1 MELTRRNFVKAA
13 GATAGAVIATQAAT
27 ALAAEGKAASAK
39 ADAKASAA
47 GDAAAYGITGEPT
60 TSDYVDAAAEGKTG
74 TIIDYTNVV
83 EEVGEPDETETHDL
97 VVVGAGG
104 TGLAAGIQALEDGL
118 DVVVLEK
125 KGLAGGTFPGSEGMF
140 AVNSHWQK
148 EAGIQIDPDEI
159 IGRLMTYHH
168 YVPDPELYHVF
179 FNKTAETI
187 DWLEKEGVGFQEV
200 VALGE
205 SDPTWHLYAGERT
218 KGLGAQFMVSFIDH
232 AEKIGLDIRYETPA
246 KVLVTDA
253 SGAVTGVKAVD
264 KDGKVWQFNAKAVII
279 GTGGYA
285 NNMNMM
291 AQLAEVDP
299 NKICAA
305 GSTSGRD
312 GDGIRMARHAGAIM
326 APGAGTAAWY
336 GPILYGT
343 TYGTPVQ
350 AATSLQPVLWINE
363 NCQRFVAEDM
373 FHRNFPFAGMA
384 QKSQKTVYTML
395 TQKFLDQY
403 EAEGVQLQ
411 VGVYC
416 ETGNP
421 LPTLKQDLQDLID
434 GGNEH
439 IWVADTVSELATKAG
454 LDPEKL
460 TRTVEDYNAM
470 CDAGHDTK
478 FDKADEFMIPLKDEE
493 GPYYL
498 FEVQN
503 GYFCTVGGIK
513 ITTKCEAMNP
523 DRQPIPGLYM
533 GGMDAGGFYGDAY
546 DAGIAAGSCASW
558 AINSGRLAEEA
569 AKAFIGK

>member
-1 MELTRRNFVKAA
+1 MELDRRNFLKAA
-13 GATAGAVIATQAAT
+13 GAAGAAAAISAGAVS
-27 ALAAEGKAASAK
+27 ALASEKADKSAASEKTSSVK
-39 ADAKASAA
+39 ADTAA
-47 GDAAAYGITGEPT
+47 DYSGTGYADPAA
-60 TSDYVDAAAEGKTG
+60 DGKQA
-74 TIIDYTNVV
+74 TIIDYTSVV
-83 EEVGEPDETETHDL
+83 EEVGEPTESEDHDI

-104 TGLAAGIQALEDGL
+104 TGLAAGIQAFEDGL

-125 KGLAGGTFPGSEGMF
+125 KAMAGGTFPGSEGMF
-140 AVNSHWQK
+140 AVGSHWQK
-148 EAGIQIDPDEI
+148 EAGYDIDVEEI

-168 YVPDPELYHVF
+168 YVPDPELYRAF

-205 SDPTWHLYAGERT
+205 SDPTWHLYAGERS
-218 KGLGAQFMVSFIDH
+218 KGLGAQFMVSFIGH
-232 AEKIGLDIRYETPA
+232 AEEIGLDIRYETPA
-246 KVLVTDA
+246 KQLVTDD
-253 SGAVTGVKAVD
+253 SGAVTGVLAVD
-264 KDGKVWQFNAKAVII
+264 KDGKVIQFNAKAVII

-285 NNMNMM
+285 NNDNMM
-291 AQLAEVDP
+291 KQLCEVDP
-299 NKICAA
+299 AKICAA
-305 GSTSGRD
+305 GTTSGRE

-326 APGAGTAAWY
+326 APAPGTAAWY

-363 NCQRFVAEDM
+363 NCDRFVAEDM

-416 ETGNP
+416 ETGIP
-421 LPTLKQDLQDLID
+421 LTTLKDDLQELID

-439 IWVADTVSELATKAG
+439 IWVADTVSELAEKAG

-460 TRTVEDYNAM
+460 TATVEKYNDM
-470 CDAGHDTK
+470 CAEGHDTQ

-513 ITTKCEAMNP
+513 VTTKCEALDE
-523 DRQPIPGLYM
+523 DRNVIPGLYM

-558 AINSGRLAEEA
+558 AINSGRMAEEA
-569 AKAFIGK
+569 AKEFIGK

>member
-1 MELTRRNFVKAA
+1 MELDRRDFLRAA
-13 GATAGAVIATQAAT
+13 GAAGAAVAASAAT
-27 ALAAEGKAASAK
+27 ASALASEKADAPASAK
-39 ADAKASAA
+39 ADADYSGTGYADPAA
-47 GDAAAYGITGEPT
+47 D
-60 TSDYVDAAAEGKTG
+60 GKQP

-83 EEVGEPDETETHDL
+83 EEVGEPTETEEHDI

-104 TGLAAGIQALEDGL
+104 TGLAAGIQAFEDGL

-125 KGLAGGTFPGSEGMF
+125 KAMAGGTFPGSEGMF
-140 AVNSHWQK
+140 AVGSHWQK
-148 EAGIQIDPDEI
+148 EAGYDIDVEEI

-168 YVPDPELYHVF
+168 YVPDPELYRAF

-205 SDPTWHLYAGERT
+205 SDPTWHLYAGERS
-218 KGLGAQFMVSFIDH
+218 KGLGAQFMVSFIAH
-232 AEKIGLDIRYETPA
+232 AEEIGLDIRYETPA
-246 KVLVTDA
+246 KQLVTDE
-253 SGAVTGVKAVD
+253 SGAVTGVLAVD
-264 KDGKVWQFNAKAVII
+264 KDGKVIQFNAKAVII

-285 NNMNMM
+285 NNDNMM
-291 AQLAEVDP
+291 KQLCEVDP
-299 NKICAA
+299 AKICAA
-305 GSTSGRD
+305 GTTSGRE

-326 APGAGTAAWY
+326 APAPGTAAWY

-363 NCQRFVAEDM
+363 ACDRFVAEDM

-384 QKSQKTVYTML
+384 QKSQQTVYTML

-416 ETGNP
+416 ETGIP
-421 LPTLKQDLQDLID
+421 LTTLKDDLQELID

-439 IWVADTVSELATKAG
+439 IWVADTVSELAEKAG
-454 LDPEKL
+454 LDPDAL
-460 TRTVEDYNAM
+460 TATVEKYNAM
-470 CDAGHDTK
+470 CAEGHDTQ

-513 ITTKCEAMNP
+513 VTTKCEALNEE
-523 DRQPIPGLYM
+523 RQVIPGLYM

-558 AINSGRLAEEA
+558 AINSGRMAEEA
-569 AKAFIGK
+569 AKEFIGK

>member
-1 MELTRRNFVKAA
+1 MPDTRPYVKGVHDGTHSPQLCSGRRCRHAA
-13 GATAGAVIATQAAT
+13 AALATGATT
-27 ALAAEGKAASAK
+27 ALADE
-39 ADAKASAA
+39 
-47 GDAAAYGITGEPT
+47 AAAADYSGTG
-60 TSDYVDAAAEGKTG
+60 YVDPAADGKEP

-83 EEVGEPDETETHDL
+83 EEVGEPAEVEEHEII
-97 VVVGAGG
+97 VVGAGG
-104 TGLAAGIQALEDGL
+104 TGLAAGIQAFEDGL

-125 KGLAGGTFPGSEGMF
+125 KALAGGTFPGSEGMF
-140 AVNSHWQK
+140 AVGSHWQK
-148 EAGIQIDPDEI
+148 EAGYEIDVEEI

-168 YVPDPELYHVF
+168 YVPDPELYRAF

-205 SDPTWHLYAGERT
+205 SDPTWHLYAGERS
-218 KGLGAQFMVSFIDH
+218 KGLGAQFMVSFIAH
-232 AEKIGLDIRYETPA
+232 AEEIGLDIRFETPA
-246 KVLVTDA
+246 KQLIVDE
-253 SGAVTGVKAVD
+253 SGAVTGVLAVD
-264 KDGKVWQFNAKAVII
+264 ADGKVIQFNAKAVII

-285 NNMNMM
+285 NNDNMM
-291 AQLAEVDP
+291 KQLCEVDP
-299 NKICAA
+299 AKICAA
-305 GSTSGRD
+305 GTTSGRE

-326 APGAGTAAWY
+326 APAPGTAAWY

-350 AATSLQPVLWINE
+350 TATSLQPVLWINE
-363 NCQRFVAEDM
+363 ACERFVAEDM

-384 QKSQKTVYTML
+384 HKSQKTVYTML
-395 TQKFLDQY
+395 TQKFIDQY

-416 ETGNP
+416 ETGVP
-421 LPTLKQDLQDLID
+421 LTTLKADLQELID
-434 GGNEH
+434 EGNEH
-439 IWVADTVSELATKAG
+439 IWVADTVAELANAAG
-454 LDPEKL
+454 LDADKL
-460 TRTVEDYNAM
+460 TATVEKYNTM
-470 CDAGHDTK
+470 CEAGKDTQ

-513 ITTKCEAMNP
+513 VTTKCEAVND
-523 DRQPIPGLYM
+523 DRQVIPGLYM

-558 AINSGRLAEEA
+558 AINSGRMAEEA
-569 AKAFIGK
+569 AKEFIGK

>member
-1 MELTRRNFVKAA
+1 MMELTRRNFIQAA
-13 GATAGAVIATQAAT
+13 GAAGAAAAAAAGIANIAVADEAT
-27 ALAAEGKAASAK
+27 ADYSG
-39 ADAKASAA
+39 
-47 GDAAAYGITGEPT
+47 TG
-60 TSDYVDAAAEGKTG
+60 YVDPAADGKEP
-74 TIIDYTNVV
+74 TIIDYTSVV
-83 EEVGEPDETETHDL
+83 EEVGEPAETEEHDL
-97 VVVGAGG
+97 IVVGAGG
-104 TGLAAGIQALEDGL
+104 TGLAAGIQGFEDGL

-125 KGLAGGTFPGSEGMF
+125 KAMAGGTFPGSEGMF
-140 AVNSHWQK
+140 AVGSHWQK
-148 EAGIQIDPDEI
+148 EAGYDIDVEEI

-168 YVPDPELYHVF
+168 YVPDPELYRAF

-205 SDPTWHLYAGERT
+205 SDPTWHLYAGERS
-218 KGLGAQFMVSFIDH
+218 KGLGAQFMVSFIAH
-232 AEKIGLDIRYETPA
+232 AEEIGLDIRFETPA
-246 KVLVTDA
+246 KQLIVDD
-253 SGAVTGVKAVD
+253 SGAVTGVLAVD
-264 KDGKVWQFNAKAVII
+264 KDGKVIQFNAKAVII

-285 NNMNMM
+285 NNDNMM
-291 AQLAEVDP
+291 KQLCEVDP
-299 NKICAA
+299 AKICAA
-305 GSTSGRD
+305 GTTSGRE
-312 GDGIRMARHAGAIM
+312 GDGIRMARHAGAMM
-326 APGAGTAAWY
+326 APAPGTAAWY

-363 NCQRFVAEDM
+363 NCDRFVAEDM

-395 TQKFLDQY
+395 TQKFIDQY

-416 ETGNP
+416 ETGIP
-421 LPTLKQDLQDLID
+421 LTTLKDDLQELID
-434 GGNEH
+434 EGNEH
-439 IWVADTVSELATKAG
+439 IWVADNVADLASAAG
-454 LDPEKL
+454 LDPDKL
-460 TRTVEDYNAM
+460 TATVEKYNEM
-470 CDAGHDTK
+470 CEAGKDTQ
-478 FDKADEFMIPLKDEE
+478 FDKADEFMIPLVDEE

-513 ITTKCEAMNP
+513 VTTKCEALNEE
-523 DRQPIPGLYM
+523 RQVIPGLYM

-558 AINSGRLAEEA
+558 AINSGRMAEEA
-569 AKAFIGK
+569 AKEFIGK

>member
-1 MELTRRNFVKAA
+1 MELDRRNFLKAA
-13 GATAGAVIATQAAT
+13 GAAGAAAAISAGAVS
-27 ALAAEGKAASAK
+27 ALASEKADKSAASEKASSAK
-39 ADAKASAA
+39 A
-47 GDAAAYGITGEPT
+47 GAAADYSGTGYADP
-60 TSDYVDAAAEGKTG
+60 AADGKQP
-74 TIIDYTNVV
+74 TIIDYTSVV
-83 EEVGEPDETETHDL
+83 EEVGEPTETEDHDI

-104 TGLAAGIQALEDGL
+104 TGLAAGIQAFEDGL

-125 KGLAGGTFPGSEGMF
+125 KAMAGGTFPGSEGMF
-140 AVNSHWQK
+140 AVGSHWQK
-148 EAGIQIDPDEI
+148 EAGYDIDVEEI

-168 YVPDPELYHVF
+168 YVPDPELYRAF

-205 SDPTWHLYAGERT
+205 SDPTWHLYAGERS
-218 KGLGAQFMVSFIDH
+218 KGLGAQFMVSFIGH
-232 AEKIGLDIRYETPA
+232 AEEIGLDIRYETPA
-246 KVLVTDA
+246 KQLVTDK
-253 SGAVTGVKAVD
+253 SGAVTGVLAVD
-264 KDGKVWQFNAKAVII
+264 KDGKVIQFNAKAVII

-285 NNMNMM
+285 NNDNMM
-291 AQLAEVDP
+291 KQLCEVDP
-299 NKICAA
+299 AKICAA
-305 GSTSGRD
+305 GSTSGRE
-312 GDGIRMARHAGAIM
+312 GDGIRMARHIGATM
-326 APGAGTAAWY
+326 APAPGTAAWY

-363 NCQRFVAEDM
+363 NCDRFVAEDM

-416 ETGNP
+416 ETGIP
-421 LPTLKQDLQDLID
+421 LTTLKDDLQELID

-439 IWVADTVSELATKAG
+439 IWVADTVSELAEKAG
-454 LDPEKL
+454 LDPDKL
-460 TRTVEDYNAM
+460 TATVEKYNDM
-470 CDAGHDTK
+470 CAEGHDTQ

-513 ITTKCEAMNP
+513 VTTKCEALDE
-523 DRQPIPGLYM
+523 DRNVIPGLYM

-558 AINSGRLAEEA
+558 AINSGRMAEEA
-569 AKAFIGK
+569 AKEFIGK